1 MPASDPMGAARQ
13 WSRHTTSP
21 LPRRFMIWVPSGNAA
36 SMGAMTSE
44 NEYLWETS
52 TLHDLGVASIR
63 HNVPYDHVVS
73 VKGDTDNPPVLA
85 SAGGGSDGKARI
97 VAVMDDGRKVGIP
110 DVSRRRSQRLQ
121 DDDTVSIV
129 SAMVDWGN
137 PWMDETL
144 EASSPSMIDWMLR
157 RMSNHAGIDDDRY
170 DMGGTD
176 SRLKYLDALNR
187 MLKESHKAM
196 IKDGMS
202 GEDALGVL
210 RSWLALAGE
219 GALLPVRSVG
229 MLGWFMGEGFP
240 IRLERIPVSF
250 MKVLR
255 SVTGEPLDT
264 NMDMCPTGYMQWA
277 EEGMCGTTLKDY
289 HGREDIA
296 WMLAAAQA
304 EESGCRQAVVF
315 EGFKRRHG
323 WKHQTSMRPLI
334 MLASSPF
341 ADDNVLE
348 SMRRMLGDDPMQWM
362 RASQA
367 VSEIMSGQ
375 RDDLLGSG
383 PGAHMQDIPSWDWVF
398 ELLKVGEKTSW
409 DQRRMTEA
417 LFSAHAALAVET
429 DNTVRDLL
437 SLRRYRKGGI
447 TDYTD
452 YHDRKGRMRSAG
464 MNAPLRMGFR
474 TRRALRGARLLLDA
488 ARRMTGGEH
497 RQAPTPIMEAL
508 QYYAYM
514 DDKGTESGNPRMGTG
529 NDYTKM
535 ILLEEAAYAADQ
547 GISMERF
554 NKLLGTWWSIAS
566 NGGTSSKKPVTAT
579 LAAIHWI
586 MHNGLINLPES
597 FLIEDQHMR
606 SILQ

>member
-1 MPASDPMGAARQ
+1 
-13 WSRHTTSP
+13 
-21 LPRRFMIWVPSGNAA
+21 
-36 SMGAMTSE
+36 MTKE

-63 HNVPYDHVVS
+63 HNAPYDYVVS
-73 VKGDTDNPPVLA
+73 VKGDTDNPPVLT
-85 SAGGGSDGKARI
+85 SAGGESNGKAQI
-97 VAVMDDGRKVGIP
+97 VAVMDDGKRVGIP
-110 DVSRRRSQRLQ
+110 DMSSRRSPSLQ
-121 DDDTVSIV
+121 DDDTISIV
-129 SAMVDWGN
+129 STMVDWGN

-157 RMSNHAGIDDDRY
+157 RMYIHLGIDDDRY
-170 DMGGTD
+170 GMGGTD
-176 SRLKYLDALNR
+176 SRLKYLNVLNR

-196 IKDGMS
+196 IKDGM
-202 GEDALGVL
+202 GENDALNVL
-210 RSWLALAGE
+210 RSWLALAEE
-219 GALLPVRSVG
+219 GALLPVRSVR
-229 MLGWFMGEGFP
+229 MLGGFMGEGFP
-240 IRLERIPVSF
+240 IRLEHIPASF
-250 MKVLR
+250 MKALR

-296 WMLAAAQA
+296 WMLADAQV
-304 EESGCRQAVVF
+304 EESGCGQAVGF
-315 EGFKRRHG
+315 EKFKKRHG
-323 WKHQTSMRPLI
+323 WQHQTSMRPLI
-334 MLASSPF
+334 MLASSPS
-341 ADDNVLE
+341 ADNTVLE
-348 SMRRMLGDDPMQWM
+348 GMRRILGDDPMHWM
-362 RASQA
+362 CASQA

-383 PGAHMQDIPSWDWVF
+383 PGAHMQDIPSWDWVLD
-398 ELLKVGEKTSW
+398 LLTVGAKTSW

-429 DNTVRDLL
+429 ENTVGDLL
-437 SLRRYRKGGI
+437 SLRRYRKGEI
-447 TDYTD
+447 TKCTD
-452 YHDRKGRMRSAG
+452 YHDRKGRTRNAG

-488 ARRMTGGEH
+488 ARRMTDGEH
-497 RQAPTPIMEAL
+497 HQAPTPIMEAL
-508 QYYAYM
+508 QYYTYM

-554 NKLLGTWWSIAS
+554 NKLLETWWNIAR
-566 NGGTSSKKPVTAT
+566 NDRTSSKKPVTAT

-586 MHNGLINLPES
+586 MHNGLIDLPES
-597 FLIEDQHMR
+597 FLIEDQHMQ

>member
-1 MPASDPMGAARQ
+1 
-13 WSRHTTSP
+13 
-21 LPRRFMIWVPSGNAA
+21 
-36 SMGAMTSE
+36 MGAMTRKTG
-44 NEYLWETS
+44 YLWETS
-52 TLHDLGVASIR
+52 ALHDLGVVSIV
-63 HNVPYDHVVS
+63 HDSPYDHVVS
-73 VKGDTDNPPVLA
+73 AKGDTDNPPVLA
-85 SAGGGSDGKARI
+85 SAGGGPDEKARI
-97 VAVMDDGRKVGIP
+97 VAVMDDGRRVGIP
-110 DVSRRRSQRLQ
+110 DWSRRRSPSLQ

-196 IKDGMS
+196 IGDGM
-202 GEDALGVL
+202 GENDALNVL

-219 GALLPVRSVG
+219 GALLPMRSVG

-296 WMLAAAQA
+296 WMLASAQV

-323 WKHQTSMRPLI
+323 WRHQTSMRPLI

-348 SMRRMLGDDPMQWM
+348 SMRRILGDDPMQWM

-375 RDDLLGSG
+375 RDDLLGSS

-409 DQRRMTEA
+409 DQRRMTEV

-437 SLRRYRKGGI
+437 SLRRYRKGEI
-447 TDYTD
+447 TDCTD

-464 MNAPLRMGFR
+464 MNTPLRMGFR
-474 TRRALRGARLLLDA
+474 TRKALHGARLLLDA
-488 ARRMTGGEH
+488 ERHSGSEASKS
-497 RQAPTPIMEAL
+497 PDPIMEAL
-508 QYYAYM
+508 NYYEYM
-514 DDKGTESGNPRMGTG
+514 DSKSIENSKPGMGAG

-554 NKLLGTWWSIAS
+554 NKLLGTWWNIAS

-597 FLIEDQHMR
+597 FLIEDLHMQ

>member
-1 MPASDPMGAARQ
+1 
-13 WSRHTTSP
+13 
-21 LPRRFMIWVPSGNAA
+21 
-36 SMGAMTSE
+36 MGAMTSE
-44 NEYLWETS
+44 NRYLWETG
-52 TLHDLGVASIR
+52 TLHDLGVVSIR
-63 HNVPYDHVVS
+63 HDSPYDHVVS
-73 VKGDTDNPPVLA
+73 AKGDTDNPPVLT
-85 SAGGGSDGKARI
+85 SAGGGSDGKAPI
-97 VAVMDDGRKVGIP
+97 VAIMDDGKRVGIP
-110 DVSRRRSQRLQ
+110 DMSSRRSPRLQ

-157 RMSNHAGIDDDRY
+157 RMYIHFGIDDDRY
-170 DMGGTD
+170 GMGGTD

-187 MLKESHKAM
+187 MLDDSHKTM
-196 IKDGMS
+196 VKDGI
-202 GEDALGVL
+202 GEEDAFGVL
-210 RSWLALAGE
+210 RSWLALAE
-219 GALLPVRSVG
+219 KGALLPLRSVG
-229 MLGWFMGEGFP
+229 MLGGFMGEGFP
-240 IRLERIPVSF
+240 IRLEHIPASF

-264 NMDMCPTGYMQWA
+264 NMDMCPSGYMQWA

-296 WMLAAAQA
+296 WMLAAAQV
-304 EESGCRQAVVF
+304 EESGCRQAVGF
-315 EGFKRRHG
+315 EKFKMRHG

-334 MLASSPF
+334 MLASGPS
-341 ADDNVLE
+341 ADDTVLE
-348 SMRRMLGDDPMQWM
+348 SMRRILGDDPMHWM
-362 RASQA
+362 CASQA

-375 RDDLLGSG
+375 RDDLLDSG
-383 PGAHMQDIPSWDWVF
+383 PGAHMQDIPSWDWVLD
-398 ELLKVGEKTSW
+398 LLTFGAKTSW

-417 LFSAHAALAVET
+417 LLSAHAVLAVET
-429 DNTVRDLL
+429 ENTVGDLL
-437 SLRRYRKGGI
+437 SLCRYRKGEI
-447 TDYTD
+447 TDRTD
-452 YHDRKGRMRSAG
+452 YHDRKGRMRSTG

-488 ARRMTGGEH
+488 ARRMTDGER

-514 DDKGTESGNPRMGTG
+514 DDKSIENGRPGMGAG
-529 NDYTKM
+529 NDYTRM

-554 NKLLGTWWSIAS
+554 DRLLGTWWSIAS
-566 NGGTSSKKPVTAT
+566 NGGASSKKPVTAT

-586 MHNGLINLPES
+586 MHNGFIDLPES
-597 FLIEDQHMR
+597 FLIEDQHMQ

>member
-1 MPASDPMGAARQ
+1 
-13 WSRHTTSP
+13 
-21 LPRRFMIWVPSGNAA
+21 MIWGPSGNAA
-36 SMGAMTSE
+36 SMGAMTRKTG
-44 NEYLWETS
+44 YLWETS
-52 TLHDLGVASIR
+52 ALHDLGVVSIV
-63 HNVPYDHVVS
+63 HDSPYDHVVS
-73 VKGDTDNPPVLA
+73 AKGDTDNPPVLA
-85 SAGGGSDGKARI
+85 SAGGGPDEKARI
-97 VAVMDDGRKVGIP
+97 VAVMDDGRRVGIP
-110 DVSRRRSQRLQ
+110 DWSRRRSPSLQ

-196 IKDGMS
+196 IGDGM
-202 GEDALGVL
+202 GENDALNVL

-219 GALLPVRSVG
+219 GALLPMRSVG

-296 WMLAAAQA
+296 WMLASAQV

-323 WKHQTSMRPLI
+323 WRHQTSMRPLI

-348 SMRRMLGDDPMQWM
+348 SMRRILGDDPMQWM

-375 RDDLLGSG
+375 RDDLLGSS

-409 DQRRMTEA
+409 DQRRMTEV

-437 SLRRYRKGGI
+437 SLRRYRKGEI
-447 TDYTD
+447 TDCTD

-464 MNAPLRMGFR
+464 MNTPLRMGFR
-474 TRRALRGARLLLDA
+474 TRKALHGARLLLDA
-488 ARRMTGGEH
+488 ERHSGSEASKS
-497 RQAPTPIMEAL
+497 PDPIMEAL
-508 QYYAYM
+508 NYYEYM
-514 DDKGTESGNPRMGTG
+514 DSKSIENSKPGMGAG

-554 NKLLGTWWSIAS
+554 NKLLGTWWNIAS

-597 FLIEDQHMR
+597 FLIEDLHMQ

>member
-1 MPASDPMGAARQ
+1 
-13 WSRHTTSP
+13 
-21 LPRRFMIWVPSGNAA
+21 
-36 SMGAMTSE
+36 MTKE

-52 TLHDLGVASIR
+52 TLHDLGVVSIR

-73 VKGDTDNPPVLA
+73 VKGDTDNPPMITPA
-85 SAGGGSDGKARI
+85 DSGADERARL

-110 DVSRRRSQRLQ
+110 DMSCRRSPRLQ

-137 PWMDETL
+137 PWMDETF

-187 MLKESHKAM
+187 MLKDSHKAM
-196 IKDGMS
+196 IGDGM
-202 GEDALGVL
+202 GEEDAFGVL

-240 IRLERIPVSF
+240 IRLERIPASF
-250 MKVLR
+250 MNVLR

-296 WMLAAAQA
+296 WMLAAAQV
-304 EESGCRQAVVF
+304 EESGCRQAVGF

-323 WKHQTSMRPLI
+323 WRHQTSMRPLI
-334 MLASSPF
+334 MLASGPF
-341 ADDNVLE
+341 ADDNILDD
-348 SMRRMLGDDPMQWM
+348 MRRILGDDPMQWM

-375 RDDLLGSG
+375 REDPLGSG
-383 PGAHMQDIPSWDWVF
+383 PGAHMQDIPSWDWVLDF
-398 ELLKVGEKTSW
+398 LTVGAKTSW

-417 LFSAHAALAVET
+417 LFSTHAALAVET

-437 SLRRYRKGGI
+437 SLRRYRKGEI
-447 TDYTD
+447 TDCTD

-464 MNAPLRMGFR
+464 MDAPLRMGFH

-566 NGGTSSKKPVTAT
+566 NCGTSSKKPVTAT

>member
-1 MPASDPMGAARQ
+1 
-13 WSRHTTSP
+13 
-21 LPRRFMIWVPSGNAA
+21 
-36 SMGAMTSE
+36 MTKE
-44 NEYLWETS
+44 NRYLWETS
-52 TLHDLGVASIR
+52 TLHDLGVVSIG
-63 HNVPYDHVVS
+63 HDSTYDHVLAA
-73 VKGDTDNPPVLA
+73 KGDADNPPMLA

-97 VAVMDDGRKVGIP
+97 VAVMDDGRRVGIP
-110 DVSRRRSQRLQ
+110 DGSRRRSPRLQ

-137 PWMDETL
+137 SWMDETL

-196 IKDGMS
+196 IKDGM
-202 GEDALGVL
+202 GEEDAHGVL
-210 RSWLALAGE
+210 RSWLALAE
-219 GALLPVRSVG
+219 KGALLPIRSVR
-229 MLGWFMGEGFP
+229 MLGGFMGEGFP
-240 IRLERIPVSF
+240 IRLDHIPASL
-250 MKVLR
+250 MKALR

-296 WMLAAAQA
+296 WMLAAAQV
-304 EESGCRQAVVF
+304 EESGCRQAVGF
-315 EGFKRRHG
+315 EKFKRRHG
-323 WKHQTSMRPLI
+323 WQQQTSMRPLI
-334 MLASSPF
+334 MLASGPF
-341 ADDNVLE
+341 ADDNILDD
-348 SMRRMLGDDPMQWM
+348 MRRILGDDPMQWM
-362 RASQA
+362 CASQA

-375 RDDLLGSG
+375 REDPLGSG
-383 PGAHMQDIPSWDWVF
+383 PGAHMQDIPSWDWVLD
-398 ELLKVGEKTSW
+398 LLTVGAKTSW
-409 DQRRMTEA
+409 DQQRMTEA
-417 LFSAHAALAVET
+417 LLSTHAALAVKTE
-429 DNTVRDLL
+429 NTVRDLL
-437 SLRRYRKGGI
+437 SLRRYRKGEI

-452 YHDRKGRMRSAG
+452 YHDRKGRMRSVG

-488 ARRMTGGEH
+488 EQHWGAGTCMLLGS
-497 RQAPTPIMEAL
+497 IMEAL
-508 QYYAYM
+508 NYYEYM
-514 DDKGTESGNPRMGTG
+514 DSKSIENSKPGMGTG

-554 NKLLGTWWSIAS
+554 DKLLGTWWNIARNDS
-566 NGGTSSKKPVTAT
+566 TSSRPVTAT
-579 LAAIHWI
+579 LAAIYWI
-586 MHNGLINLPES
+586 MHNGFINLPES
-597 FLIEDQHMR
+597 FLVEDPHMR

>member
-1 MPASDPMGAARQ
+1 
-13 WSRHTTSP
+13 
-21 LPRRFMIWVPSGNAA
+21 
-36 SMGAMTSE
+36 MGAMTSE

-52 TLHDLGVASIR
+52 TLHDLGVASVR

-296 WMLAAAQA
+296 WMLAAAQV
-304 EESGCRQAVVF
+304 EESGCRQAVGF
-315 EGFKRRHG
+315 EKFKRRHG
-323 WKHQTSMRPLI
+323 WRHQTSMRPLI
-334 MLASSPF
+334 MLASGPF
-341 ADDNVLE
+341 ADDNILDD
-348 SMRRMLGDDPMQWM
+348 MRRILGDDPMQWM

-417 LFSAHAALAVET
+417 LFSTHAALAVET

>member
-1 MPASDPMGAARQ
+1 M
-13 WSRHTTSP
+13 
-21 LPRRFMIWVPSGNAA
+21 
-36 SMGAMTSE
+36 
-44 NEYLWETS
+44 
-52 TLHDLGVASIR
+52 
-63 HNVPYDHVVS
+63 
-73 VKGDTDNPPVLA
+73 LA

-97 VAVMDDGRKVGIP
+97 VAVMDDGKRVGIP
-110 DVSRRRSQRLQ
+110 DMSCRRSPRLQ

-187 MLKESHKAM
+187 MLKDSHKAM

-304 EESGCRQAVVF
+304 EESGCRQAVGF
-315 EGFKRRHG
+315 EKFKRRHG
-323 WKHQTSMRPLI
+323 WRHQTSMRPLI
-334 MLASSPF
+334 MLASGPF
-341 ADDNVLE
+341 ADDNVLDD
-348 SMRRMLGDDPMQWM
+348 MRRILGDDPMQWM

-375 RDDLLGSG
+375 REDPLGSG

-417 LFSAHAALAVET
+417 LFSTHAALAVET

-437 SLRRYRKGGI
+437 SLRRYRKGEI

-452 YHDRKGRMRSAG
+452 YHDRKGRMRNAG

-535 ILLEEAAYAADQ
+535 ILLEEAAYAVDQ